1 MNFCLNSNYPS
12 LQTNSYKETT
22 NASRFTTQPNT
33 GDSEG
38 APNNSS
44 YARDSVPLE
53 TDTVGAGPAAGLL
66 QKRMS
71 RVEFVNRKFSS
82 DNVSLRLNEQKH
94 LSAPLAAPSGDSSQ
108 EISGSKRI
116 SFKIG
121 KFSEQNVGVRVLP
134 ISFVRNY
141 KYYMACF

>member
-1 MNFCLNSNYPS
+1 M
-12 LQTNSYKETT
+12 
-22 NASRFTTQPNT
+22 
-33 GDSEG
+33 
-38 APNNSS
+38 
-44 YARDSVPLE
+44 
-53 TDTVGAGPAAGLL
+53 GAGPAAGLL

-108 EISGSKRI
+108 EISASKRI

-121 KFSEQNVGVRVLP
+121 KFSEQNVGLFLCVGEGP
-134 ISFVRNY
+134 TNKF
-141 KYYMACF
+141 C